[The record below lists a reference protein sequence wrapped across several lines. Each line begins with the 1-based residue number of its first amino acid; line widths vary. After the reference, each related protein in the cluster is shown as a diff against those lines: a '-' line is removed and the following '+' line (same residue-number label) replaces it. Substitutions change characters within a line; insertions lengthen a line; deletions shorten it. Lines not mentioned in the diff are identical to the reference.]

1 MFTDCALERGWYIC
15 IMYIRI
21 YVDSRALLRFY
32 TRMAYRS
39 GRGLETFVIDTQR
52 IGVPVNFYK
61 HR

>member
-1 MFTDCALERGWYIC
+1 MVHMYYA
-15 IMYIRI
+15 YIRI
-21 YVDSRALLRFY
+21 YVDSRAELRFY

-52 IGVPVNFYK
+52 IGVPVNFYQ